1 MPSVTLEQA
10 IAVTRF
16 GFGARPSDF
25 AAVGSDPKA
34 WLKSQTQPDNSSQLT
49 TPLPTF
55 SAFTETLWGGVAMSG
70 GFTTDSLFDLE
81 LRTRTRFAQQTT
93 MPFRERFV
101 HFWANHLSVAN
112 RGELGGIT
120 ISFEREAIRPNVMG
134 RFEDLLIAS
143 SMHPFMIFY
152 LENYNSV
159 GANSAAATNGT
170 VGINENLAREIIELH
185 TLGVDGGYTQEDVTS
200 FAKAITGWT
209 FSDRNNG
216 ARPYGRFFFEPRYHE
231 PGAQT
236 VLGTTYS
243 QTGVDQG
250 LAVLSLLAKHPA
262 TIDHVCTKIA
272 QYFHSDNPPAN
283 LVATLKSAWTA
294 TDGSLAAVANALVD
308 APEMWAAE
316 QAKVKSADDFW
327 ISMLRA
333 VDPQWPADW
342 TIMWAYIMMGAPPFS
357 APSPAGWPVAST
369 AWAAPGPLRQRI
381 QVTNNLCG
389 GFAPNIPGDLVTFAQ
404 SILGPFL
411 KPATISQIQSA
422 ANRNEALAILFLSP
436 EFQRR

>member
-10 IAVTRF
+10 IAATRF

-25 AAVGSDPKA
+25 SAIGSDPKA
-34 WLKSQTQPDNSSQLT
+34 WLKSQTQPGAASQLPT
-49 TPLPTF
+49 ALPSF
-55 SAFTETLWGGVAMSG
+55 SQFTEAVWAGAALSGV
-70 GFTTDSLFDLE
+70 TTDGLFDLD
-81 LRTRTRFAQQTT
+81 LRTRTRFSQQTT

-112 RGELGGIT
+112 RGELGGAAIT
-120 ISFEREAIRPNVMG
+120 FEREVIRPNIMG
-134 RFEDLLIAS
+134 RFEDLLVAS
-143 SMHPFMIFY
+143 SAHPFMIYY
-152 LENYNSV
+152 LENF
-159 GANSAAATNGT
+159 NSAGPNSSVAGMGS
-170 VGINENLAREIIELH
+170 VGINENLAREILELH
-185 TLGVDGGYTQEDVTS
+185 TLGVDGGYTQADVTS
-200 FAKAITGWT
+200 FAKVITGWT
-209 FSDRNNG
+209 FSNRNNG
-216 ARPYGRFFFEPRYHE
+216 ARPYGRFYFEPAFHE

-236 VLGTTYS
+236 VLGTSYA

-250 LAVLSLLAKHPA
+250 LAVLKALAKHPS
-262 TIDHVCTKIA
+262 TIDHVCIKIA
-272 QYFHSDNPPAN
+272 QYFHSDSPPAS
-283 LVATLKSAWTA
+283 LVDALKSAWTA
-294 TDGSLAAVANALVD
+294 TDGSLSAVANALVD

-327 ISMLRA
+327 VSMLRA
-333 VDPQWPADW
+333 VDAQWPADW
-342 TIMWAYIMMGAPPFS
+342 IIMWAYIMMGAPPFT
-357 APSPAGWPVAST
+357 AASPAGWPVAST

-404 SILGPFL
+404 GILGPFL
-411 KPATISQIQSA
+411 KPATVSQIQSA